1 MASSSREFDDWFVDN
16 VVLIGDKKPFIV
28 ALISPNEEELAAW
41 AEKNGL
47 KGETTEE
54 LSKLPEVVAL
64 FENVITSTNAN
75 LARYEQIKKFAVLP
89 LMLSIE
95 SGHLTPTMK
104 VKRRVVEQD
113 NQDLI
118 DGMYMK

>member
-1 MASSSREFDDWFVDN
+1 M
-16 VVLIGDKKPFIV
+16 V
-28 ALISPNEEELAAW
+28 ALISPNEEELLSW
-41 AEKNGL
+41 AKQQGL
-47 KGETTEE
+47 QGETTEE

-64 FENVITSTNAN
+64 FEDVISKTNEN
-75 LARYEQIKKFAVLP
+75 LARYEQVGKFTVLP

-113 NQDLI
+113 HQDLI
-118 DGMYMK
+118 DGMYEK